1 MIEFNKRRDRFSHGF
16 IFISHAELEE
26 RGIVFD
32 ETLHRIGSGVM
43 YNGSRHS
50 IYGLGTA
57 GLLIWPLGR
66 RAPRE

>member
-1 MIEFNKRRDRFSHGF
+1 MIEFNRQRGRFSHGF
-16 IFISHAELEE
+16 IFISTAELEE

-32 ETLHRIGSGVM
+32 EALHRIGTGVV
-43 YNGSRHS
+43 YNGCRHS